1 VGQGRK
7 NSAGLWVSDGQKA
20 AAEVGTQDSSRRGR
34 AARLRGLYFRYRS
47 INTAMTKA
55 IAMNFKP
62 AVNIEI
68 ANPHLPSVYTIK
80 PMTVADKK

>member
-1 VGQGRK
+1 
-7 NSAGLWVSDGQKA
+7 
-20 AAEVGTQDSSRRGR
+20 
-34 AARLRGLYFRYRS
+34 
-47 INTAMTKA
+47 MTKA